1 MTGRRLLALLVVA
14 GAVAVLP
21 ARPAGACSCIAG
33 APPPEVVFE
42 GVSSGK
48 AGEGWR
54 FDVTRVDRG
63 VLPDEIV
70 VRMDVDVET
79 RVEGGQAV
87 IMSSSCSLG
96 PAPEEGRRYR
106 VAASSDLEGSRRRLV
121 ASMCA
126 NGALT
131 PIGTTEPRPGPA
143 DDDDSRV
150 EPIVLAATLLLVAAI
165 FAVGRRPTSA
175 G

>member
-1 MTGRRLLALLVVA
+1 VRRLLALLVVA

-21 ARPAGACSCIAG
+21 ARPAGACSCVAG

-42 GVSSGK
+42 GVSTGK

-54 FDVTRVDRG
+54 FDVTGVDRG
-63 VLPDEIV
+63 VLPDEV
-70 VRMDVDVET
+70 VVQMDVDVET

-87 IMSSSCSLG
+87 IVSSSCSLG

-106 VAASSDLEGSRRRLV
+106 VAASTDLKGSRRRLV
-121 ASMCA
+121 AAMCA

-131 PIGTTEPRPGPA
+131 PVGTTEPSPGPA
-143 DDDDSRV
+143 DDDSRV
-150 EPIVLAATLLLVAAI
+150 EPIVLAATLLLVGAI
-165 FAVGRRPTSA
+165 FVIGRRPTA